1 MEVMNMSFYYNGV
14 EIDDTFA
21 EGFSMWG
28 SRIIITASNRKWASI
43 AATNMT
49 GFATSV
55 IACDCEAAIERFL
68 EPEET
73 PDLRPGVS
81 VLIFGFSR
89 SRLSAPMLNR
99 IGQCV
104 LTCPT
109 TAIYNGIPEDEADAM
124 LDVGKSLRFFGDGY
138 QAKMRMDDG
147 WLGRR
152 RYWRIPVMEG
162 EFLSEERFGAKRAVA
177 GGNFLVMG
185 SDSEST
191 LKASED
197 AIEAISKVSGVITP
211 FPGGLCRSGSKVGSS
226 YPFLRASTNT
236 PFCPSIKHSFQGSE
250 IPGDVNSVIEV
261 VINGL
266 DEDSVKLAMEVG
278 IKAATMV
285 EGVKKITA
293 VNFDGK
299 LGKYQISLRNVL
311 GED

>member
-1 MEVMNMSFYYNGV
+1 MSFFFNGV

-28 SRIIITASNRKWASI
+28 SRIIITAVNRKWASI
-43 AATNMT
+43 AANNMT

-55 IACDCEAAIERFL
+55 IACDCEAAIEKYL

-81 VLIFGFSR
+81 VLLFGFSR
-89 SRLSAPMLNR
+89 NRLSSPMLNR

-109 TAIYNGIPEDEADAM
+109 TAIYNGIPEEEADAM

-185 SDSEST
+185 ADSEST

-197 AIEAISKVSGVITP
+197 AIEAIKKVPGVIAP
-211 FPGGLCRSGSKVGSS
+211 FPGGLCRSGSKVGSQ

-236 PFCPSIKHSFQGSE
+236 PFCPSIKNSLPESE
-250 IPGDVNSVIEV
+250 IPENVNSVLEV

-266 DEDSVKLAMEVG
+266 DEDSVKLAMGVG

-293 VNFDGK
+293 VNFEGK
-299 LGKYQISLRNVL
+299 LGKFQISLKDVL
-311 GED
+311 GAE